1 MNRQE
6 AIHVLETIKNVYPKY
21 DITKEK
27 AKMLIPKLL
36 SMHYP
41 CVLERLAQHVAKH
54 PYPPTISEIAVYET
68 KRNTQLETLK
78 KWREEAAHV
87 PVELKETFH
96 KQMLHV
102 IREKTCDEKC

>member
-1 MNRQE
+1 MNKQE

-27 AKMLIPKLL
+27 AKMLIPQLL
-36 SMHYP
+36 AMDYSS
-41 CVLERLAQHVAKH
+41 VLERLAKHVATH

-68 KRNTQLETLK
+68 KRNKQLETLK

-102 IREKTCDEKC
+102 IREKSYHEKC

>member
-1 MNRQE
+1 
-6 AIHVLETIKNVYPKY
+6 
-21 DITKEK
+21 
-27 AKMLIPKLL
+27 MLIPKLL

-102 IREKTCDEKC
+102 IREKTDRKSTRLNSSHVAISYAVFCLKKKKKT